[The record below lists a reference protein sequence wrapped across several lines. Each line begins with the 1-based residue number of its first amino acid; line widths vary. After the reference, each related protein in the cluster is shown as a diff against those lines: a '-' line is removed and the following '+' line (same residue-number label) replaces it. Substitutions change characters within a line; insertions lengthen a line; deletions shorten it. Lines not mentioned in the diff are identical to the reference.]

1 MTSPVP
7 PYGEAA
13 LPPYTGA
20 NADPR
25 PASPGTQQLLWFQ
38 TTDTTGLY
46 RRRLI
51 LPANTLDSELPDPYD
66 IAAAASST
74 PPPNYTE
81 TRTPLYTVRNH
92 GQHSSA
98 SPRGSLSTKAL
109 RQPDFTVYAGEGDEG
124 PVVATA
130 MFHNKKLQRGIGEVR
145 FFPRSSSGATPA
157 TETPSTLIR
166 STGDNKHAFELA
178 GIRLEWAETGPGEQR
193 PEEPTTPTPAS
204 PPSPPPPAATPGI
217 FGKFK
222 KLVGSPPRVPPTSQP
237 PKKTIT
243 LVLSAH
249 IATGTRAVATYTEL
263 QPIASAEYLYRHVPP
278 GYKDGHCGRLEIHDA
293 HTGLA
298 VAVRDVA
305 VVTLTLLL
313 EHDRRETVK
322 NKNRSWGSIPSV
334 GGSFGT

>member
-1 MTSPVP
+1 MASDGTPTPS
-7 PYGEAA
+7 YGETAP
-13 LPPYTGA
+13 LPPYTDAGV
-20 NADPR
+20 
-25 PASPGTQQLLWFQ
+25 QQLWFQ

-51 LPANTLDSELPDPYD
+51 LPANTLNSAPPDPYG
-66 IAAAASST
+66 ASASSI

-92 GQHSSA
+92 SQHSSA

-130 MFHNKKLQRGIGEVR
+130 MLHNKKLQRGIGEIR
-145 FFPRSSSGATPA
+145 FFPRSSSGATP
-157 TETPSTLIR
+157 TTDTPSTIIK

-178 GIRLEWAETGPGEQR
+178 GMRLEWAETGPGEQR
-193 PEEPTTPTPAS
+193 PEEPPAS
-204 PPSPPPPAATPGI
+204 SSSPPPPETPGL

-222 KLVGSPPRVPPTSQP
+222 KLVNSPPRALPTSQP

-249 IATGTRAVATYTEL
+249 VTTGTRAVATYTEL

-278 GYKDGHCGRLEIHDA
+278 GYKDGHCGHLEIHNGN
-293 HTGLA
+293 TELT

-305 VVTLTLLL
+305 VVTLALLL

-322 NKNRSWGSIPSV
+322 SNNRSWGAGLGV
-334 GGSFGT
+334 GGAFGM